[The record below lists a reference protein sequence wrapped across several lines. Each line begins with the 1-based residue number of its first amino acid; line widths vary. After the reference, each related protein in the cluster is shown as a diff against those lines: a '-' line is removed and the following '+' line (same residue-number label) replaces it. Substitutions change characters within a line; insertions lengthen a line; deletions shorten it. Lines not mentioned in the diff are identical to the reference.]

1 MAKDLSQTLWHG
13 VPRKNIPWFPT
24 IDAEKCIGC
33 ELCYVTCGREVF
45 EINPDKRHKA
55 NVERPYNC
63 MVGCTTCAMVCP
75 TQAITFPARDAVWKI
90 EREYKIF
97 KEVHR
102 EAEMKRNKSEVAED
116 RKKAEEKISLTATRA
131 LVRVTGDFCRQR
143 FLIKLEDLIKD
154 KPFDIVDLKLEI
166 PTVKGLREKTPGYIS
181 FYVTSTQMEDVH
193 SFIDE
198 LKEVTQTNNLTWV
211 EAIYT

>member
-45 EINPDKRHKA
+45 EINPDNRHKA
-55 NVERPYNC
+55 TVERPYNC

-75 TQAITFPARDAVWKI
+75 TQAIAFPSRDTVWKI

-97 KEVHR
+97 KEVHK
-102 EAEMKRNKSEVAED
+102 EAAAKRTKSEVAED
-116 RKKAEEKISLTATRA
+116 RKIAEEKITSRATRA
-131 LVRVTGDFCRQR
+131 QIRISGVFGEQR
-143 FLIKLEDLIKD
+143 FLLKLEDLIKD
-154 KPFDIVDLKLEI
+154 KPFDIVELKLDI
-166 PTVKGLREKTPGYIS
+166 PTIKGLTEKTPGYMS
-181 FYVTSTQMEDVH
+181 FYITSTQMEDIRPMV
-193 SFIDE
+193 E
-198 LKEVTQTNNLTWV
+198 QLKEVVSANNLIWV
-211 EAIYT
+211 EAIYS